1 MSRKRSGE
9 EPKDLKQYA
18 RLQDWTPETLRATR
32 LKLGLTQKEIA
43 SVIDCTPN
51 AISFL
56 ENGRSTSPWAIHMY
70 GIILERYWAGI
81 HGYVPAFR
89 KIGENTFMEETNE
102 LRTI

>member
-1 MSRKRSGE
+1 MSRKRFGE

-43 SVIDCTPN
+43 SVLDYTPTM
-51 AISFL
+51 ISLL
-56 ENGRSTSPWAIHMY
+56 ENGRSASPWAIHMY

-81 HGYVPAFR
+81 HGYIPAFR
-89 KIGENTFMEETNE
+89 KIGENKFLEEKDE
-102 LRTI
+102 WRAL